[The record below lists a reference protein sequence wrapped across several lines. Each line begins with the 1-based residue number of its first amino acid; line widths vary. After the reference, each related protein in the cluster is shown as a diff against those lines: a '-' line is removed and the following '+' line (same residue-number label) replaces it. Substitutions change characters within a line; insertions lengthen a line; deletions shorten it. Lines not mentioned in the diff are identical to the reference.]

1 MSAAHHAGGKILA
14 LAAAVGLL
22 ALTACGEEDTA
33 AAEGDDSP
41 RAGSDRLVSAAEAGL
56 ERAGSFGFGSAGFAT
71 ENQLETTREEAGE
84 VLPGT
89 SQEDIS
95 PAECAEPIASV
106 DFQPI
111 MLEEDAARADF
122 VSETFTG
129 TGSLEIA
136 HVPDGEAQ
144 QRVDEHMENVAE
156 LVESCGDVEITLEE
170 VDYHYEIGPVELE
183 SLPEETTAAYT
194 RTQRL
199 GEDGADGTIAAQMLF
214 TQAGDDVVMVSFI
227 GEEAANS
234 QEFTQ
239 IAEAITGEI
248 VDALDEEQ

>member
-1 MSAAHHAGGKILA
+1 MSTAHHAGGKILA
-14 LAAAVGLL
+14 AAAVGLL
-22 ALTACGEEDTA
+22 ALTACAEDDTA
-33 AAEGDDSP
+33 AVEGDDSP
-41 RAGSDRLVSAAEAGL
+41 RAGSDRLVTAAEAGL
-56 ERAGSFGFGSAGFAT
+56 ERAESFGFGSAGFAT

-89 SQEDIS
+89 SEDDIS

-111 MLEEDAARADF
+111 MLEDDAVRADF
-122 VSETFTG
+122 VSDTFTG

-136 HVPDGEAQ
+136 HVPDGDAQ
-144 QRVDEHMENVAE
+144 QQVDEHMENVTA

-183 SLPEETTAAYT
+183 TLSDEGTAAYT

-199 GEDGADGTIAAQMLF
+199 GEDGVDGTIAAQMLF

-239 IAEAITGEI
+239 IAEAITEET
-248 VDALDEEQ
+248 VTALEEEQ

>member
-1 MSAAHHAGGKILA
+1 MSFAHHAGGKILA
-14 LAAAVGLL
+14 AAAVGLL
-22 ALTACGEEDTA
+22 ALTACGEDDTA

-41 RAGSDRLVSAAEAGL
+41 RAGSDRLASAAEAGL

-89 SQEDIS
+89 SEDDIS

-111 MLEEDAARADF
+111 MLEDDAVRADF
-122 VSETFTG
+122 VSDTFTG

-136 HVPDGEAQ
+136 HVPDEDAQ
-144 QRVDEHMENVAE
+144 QQVDEHMQNVAE
-156 LVESCGDVEITLEE
+156 LIESCRDVEITLEE
-170 VDYHYEIGPVELE
+170 VDYHYEIGPVELGTL
-183 SLPEETTAAYT
+183 SEEETAAYT

-234 QEFTQ
+234 EEFTQ
-239 IAEAITGEI
+239 IAEAITEET